1 MLRIISREVNC
12 LKLLLIL
19 FIVII
24 MILAAVFAGCSQNDQ
39 APGTAS
45 PTSVPYPDAEDN
57 INNYN
62 NGLALEESC

>member
-19 FIVII
+19 FIVMI
-24 MILAAVFAGCSQNDQ
+24 MFLAAVFAGCTQDNQ

>member
-1 MLRIISREVNC
+1 M
-12 LKLLLIL
+12 KLLLIL
-19 FIVII
+19 FIVMI
-24 MILAAVFAGCSQNDQ
+24 MFLAAVFAGCSQNDQ

-62 NGLALEESC
+62 NGLALEENC